1 MTFFLR
7 ELKYYSIDMFHSL
20 DGMFWT
26 VLYPLILGLLYFV
39 IFASSTTVTNKPIDI
54 GITEQNPIKAP
65 LVFIEFFNTHIIEE
79 QEADTLLQSKKIQAF
94 IQNDLSIRVRENGIV
109 PSIIKSVVEQIQQ
122 TMVLG
127 IPITYF
133 NYDINYIESKNE
145 KQNAI
150 MVMFYSLLAMVSIY
164 GMFGG
169 ITITEKLQANLSKL
183 AVRLAASPMNR
194 FLSYISGM
202 LFYVVFNTLANVL
215 YIGFIQFVLQ
225 IPFITDFSTTF
236 LLILYANIFGTSLGL
251 CIGSVP
257 AGDEQTKMFLCVFA
271 SLFLSFLS
279 GMMSPSVKIAI
290 EHAVPLLALINP
302 IALLTSN
309 IYNINILQEYSLLA
323 SFLAVYT
330 GFIGISL
337 FITFLNSRKV
347 CYDSL

>member
-1 MTFFLR
+1 MKFFLR
-7 ELKYYSIDMFHSL
+7 ELKYYGIDMLHSL

-39 IFASSTTVTNKPIDI
+39 IFASSTTVTNKSIDV
-54 GITEQNPIKAP
+54 GITQNNPIQTP
-65 LVFIEFFNTHIIEE
+65 LAFVNILNTHIIEE
-79 QEADTLLQSKKIQAF
+79 TEADSLLQSKKIQAF
-94 IQNDLSIRVRENGIV
+94 VQDDLSIRVRENGIV
-109 PSIIKSVVEQIQQ
+109 PSIIKSIVEQIQQ

-127 IPITYF
+127 SPITFF

-145 KQNAI
+145 KQNTI

-169 ITITEKLQANLSKL
+169 ITLTEKLQTNLSKF

-202 LFYVVFNTLANVL
+202 LFYVVFNTLANLL
-215 YIGFIQFVLQ
+215 YIGFIYFVLQ

-236 LLILYANIFGTSLGL
+236 LLILYANIFGTSLGV

-257 AGDEQTKMFLCVFA
+257 AGDGQTKILLCVFA
-271 SLFLSFLS
+271 SQFLAFLS
-279 GMMSPSVKIAI
+279 GMMQPSIKIAI
-290 EHAVPLLALINP
+290 EHAVPLLGIINP

-309 IYNINILQEYSLLA
+309 IYNINILQEYSLVT

-330 GFIGISL
+330 SFIGISL